1 MRKTLLLS
9 CLLMGGLVA
18 MAQNP
23 QHLTKAEAEEAT
35 AKLLAER
42 VEKVKQTQGAD
53 WKAGELKNG
62 NYRMKFIYKLFGE
75 KPADGRALYIS
86 MHGGGGT
93 TPAANDQQWEN
104 QKRLYNLKEGMY
116 FVPRSPTDTWNM
128 WHQGYMDGFIDQIIE
143 NAVIYEGVN
152 PNKVYIMGYS
162 AGGDGTFQLAPRL
175 ADHWA
180 AASMMAGHPNDAQIL
195 SLRNLPFAIFMGGQ
209 DAAYGRNELARKWSK
224 DLDALHKEDPD
235 GYIHKVTIHEDCGH
249 WMLNRDTVAIDWLYQ
264 YTRNPI
270 PNKVVWVQDDIARDN
285 FYWLY
290 AGPTGKLQ
298 GLNVTAEYDSETNTV
313 NILRCDAPSVIIGLN
328 DNMMDLD
335 KPVTIK
341 YEGNVVFKW
350 KVSRKLQSIAEDVNA
365 ARGKDLIFPVKL
377 KVMHGNIVTQL

>member
-152 PNKVYIMGYS
+152 PNKV
-162 AGGDGTFQLAPRL
+162 
-175 ADHWA
+175 
-180 AASMMAGHPNDAQIL
+180 
-195 SLRNLPFAIFMGGQ
+195 
-209 DAAYGRNELARKWSK
+209 
-224 DLDALHKEDPD
+224 
-235 GYIHKVTIHEDCGH
+235 
-249 WMLNRDTVAIDWLYQ
+249 
-264 YTRNPI
+264 
-270 PNKVVWVQDDIARDN
+270 
-285 FYWLY
+285 
-290 AGPTGKLQ
+290 
-298 GLNVTAEYDSETNTV
+298 
-313 NILRCDAPSVIIGLN
+313 
-328 DNMMDLD
+328 
-335 KPVTIK
+335 
-341 YEGNVVFKW
+341 
-350 KVSRKLQSIAEDVNA
+350 
-365 ARGKDLIFPVKL
+365 
-377 KVMHGNIVTQL
+377 